1 MHLQTDHARSA
12 SNHAFAL
19 GVSLLASLILYGLFL
34 RHGVAPAV
42 VGYNLVPSERVLGG
56 EAPYRDFLYNY
67 TPGTLWLNA
76 VLFKLLGISLFTA
89 RIGVLAAKAVTALL
103 LFLVARRYVS
113 PALAVLTVAMMV
125 AWVGYGDILK
135 VFPTQYGMPLLLGS
149 CLALLRAQESEGRS
163 SRVWFIVSGLMAGGV
178 FVFKHNVGVFVLLAV
193 IGSAAACAKSNA
205 GRNWK
210 AFLIREGLAILGFLI
225 VAGAAC
231 LFLAVRHALL
241 PMLAHFVHHA
251 SVYGEAKGIALP
263 PPRVLLPFIVAA
275 ALLWAAGVLLG
286 KMAPRAR
293 RLYLVAAFVLLLAV
307 VAVGD
312 AAAYGGAIFHSMVA
326 NVYYLP
332 IYFTAAGAIWAV
344 ILYRRGKRPE
354 FARAVTLVSF
364 ALAAF
369 LEIFPRSDPDHLV
382 RVIPPSLLLMC
393 AMLVKREKDKV
404 PDRGTPAPPSKGGS
418 ATRSR
423 AAGFGVPL
431 FVAGVC
437 ALVIALGIR
446 VTWAPQFAHG
456 LEFRTSAPLLFGQGR
471 GVSDT
476 PQEAARLN
484 GVVNFIQNNTVPG
497 DPILAVSRKM
507 TSLYFFAARPNITRL
522 LWLDSAGILSDER
535 DGIHRM
541 IGDHRFKLVVVGGDQ
556 GGSDPSEGD
565 AAEDE
570 DTRTIRFVR
579 ENYHVEVIINGVS
592 VFAPNP

>member
-1 MHLQTDHARSA
+1 MHLQTHDARSA
-12 SNHAFAL
+12 SNDALAL
-19 GVSLLASLILYGLFL
+19 GVSLLASLVLYGLFL

-67 TPGTLWLNA
+67 TPGTPWVNA
-76 VLFKLLGISLFTA
+76 VLFKVLGISLFTA

-178 FVFKHNVGVFVLLAV
+178 FVFKHNVGVFVLLAL
-193 IGSAAACAKSNA
+193 IGSAAACANSNH

-210 AFLIREGLAILGFLI
+210 ALLIGEGLAILGFLI

-231 LFLAVRHALL
+231 LFLSARHALL

-275 ALLWAAGVLLG
+275 ALLWAAGVVFTR
-286 KMAPRAR
+286 MAPGAKH
-293 RLYLVAAFVLLLAV
+293 LYLVGALVLLLAV
-307 VAVGD
+307 VIVGD
-312 AAAYGGAIFHSMVA
+312 AAPGGAIFRSMVA

-344 ILYRRGKRPE
+344 ILYRREKRPE
-354 FARAVTLVSF
+354 FARAVTLASF

-393 AMLVKREKDKV
+393 AMLVKREQDNV
-404 PDRGTPAPPSKGGS
+404 SDRGTPAPPRKGGS

-423 AAGFGVPL
+423 AAGLGVPL

-446 VTWAPQFAHG
+446 VTWAPQFVHG
-456 LEFRTSAPLLFGQGR
+456 LEFRTSAPLLFDRGS